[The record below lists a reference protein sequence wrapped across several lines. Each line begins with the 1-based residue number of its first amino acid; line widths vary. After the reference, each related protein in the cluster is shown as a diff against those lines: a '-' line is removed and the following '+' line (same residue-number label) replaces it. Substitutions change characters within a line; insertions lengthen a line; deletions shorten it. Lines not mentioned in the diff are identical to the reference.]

1 MNRIS
6 ILAVALL
13 GAIVIAAPAEAK
25 KKPSQP
31 DAAQQQG
38 EGQQQDPQ
46 NQNAE
51 TGGIPR
57 YQPFPH
63 YRNFNLVE
71 MNGKAPPADIW
82 ISIDATGHAAGNSGC
97 KAWNAV
103 FIVGPDRLGPKSAP
117 AMNEKACAP
126 EIAAFERAFWGF
138 MVSGPYWDTKGDE
151 LTLKA
156 PKGGGT
162 MRFQRSM

>member
-6 ILAVALL
+6 IFAVALL
-13 GAIVIAAPAEAK
+13 GAFVAGAPAKAK
-25 KKPSQP
+25 SKPPQP
-31 DAAQQQG
+31 DATRAQG
-38 EGQQQDPQ
+38 EGQQQDS
-46 NQNAE
+46 NAE
-51 TGGIPR
+51 NGGIPR

-63 YRNFNLVE
+63 YRNFSLVE
-71 MNGKAPPADIW
+71 MNGKAPPTDIW
-82 ISIDATGHAAGNSGC
+82 INIDATGHAAGNSGC

-103 FIVGPDRLGPKSAP
+103 FVVGPDRLGPKSAP
-117 AMNEKACAP
+117 AMNEKSCAP

>member
-97 KAWNAV
+97 KA
-103 FIVGPDRLGPKSAP
+103 
-117 AMNEKACAP
+117 
-126 EIAAFERAFWGF
+126 
-138 MVSGPYWDTKGDE
+138 
-151 LTLKA
+151 
-156 PKGGGT
+156 
-162 MRFQRSM
+162 